1 MPFRLN
7 MPAACLP
14 PTEDDMAKIKEEN
27 RELFSAKM
35 QPYKETIDK
44 IFEKEKSML
53 ALMAKD
59 KAGIS
64 YKRMLLAEDMI
75 YITTLYV
82 HINNLSVEILSIKN
96 TDALNEGRK
105 TLYKAIIYL
114 EETVTD
120 FIDAPFSDY
129 EDKVASIV
137 NIPLTKRYEL
147 SRKLGLAIRLV
158 MDAYGDNTKWR
169 WTFIELNGRLA
180 AVSKNMMDI
189 KAAAKIY
196 FDPRDPDHDTA
207 VYYFRLVKK
216 LLGESADGYRDRY
229 ELSTRR
235 LDDIRIGI
243 NFLIALR
250 RIQIALSESEDAEET
265 KKKAVVWKA
274 KMDADQKKG
283 RSN

>member
-1 MPFRLN
+1 
-7 MPAACLP
+7 
-14 PTEDDMAKIKEEN
+14 MAKIKEEN
-27 RELFSAKM
+27 RELFAAKM
-35 QPYKETIDK
+35 QPYKDMIDK
-44 IFEKEKSML
+44 VFEKEKNML

-59 KAGIS
+59 KAGLS
-64 YKRMLLAEDMI
+64 YKRVLLAEDMI
-75 YITTLYV
+75 YVTTLYV
-82 HINNLSVEILSIKN
+82 HINNLSVEILSLKN

-120 FIDAPFSDY
+120 FIDAPFADY
-129 EDKVASIV
+129 EDKVAEIA
-137 NIPLTKRYEL
+137 NIPLAKRYEL

-158 MDAYGDNTKWR
+158 IDAYGDNTKWR
-169 WTFIELNGRLA
+169 WTFIELNARFA
-180 AVSKNMMDI
+180 TVSKNMMDI
-189 KAAAKIY
+189 KAASKIY
-196 FDPRDPDHDTA
+196 FDPRNPDYDTA

-235 LDDIRIGI
+235 LDDIRLGI
-243 NFLIALR
+243 NYLIALR
-250 RIQIALSESEDAEET
+250 RIQIALSEVEDAEET